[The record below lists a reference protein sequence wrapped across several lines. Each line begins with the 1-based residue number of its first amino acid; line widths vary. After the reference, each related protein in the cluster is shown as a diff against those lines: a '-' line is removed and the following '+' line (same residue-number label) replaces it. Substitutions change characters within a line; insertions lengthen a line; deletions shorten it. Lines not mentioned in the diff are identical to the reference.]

1 MNGWKFWKVLKM
13 SLHDYLELFR
23 QAIEK
28 VEDYGYAESI
38 EINEEIRPNKQAV
51 IKAKIVLI
59 DGSVLHI
66 KEYIDAKYT
75 IQKVSY
81 AYQYQNRD
89 GDLIFRYDNAVHR
102 PALEF
107 KEHKHIKGGD
117 IIEAILPDVPDI
129 MDEVLGFL

>member
-13 SLHDYLELFR
+13 SLHDYLALFR

-51 IKAKIVLI
+51 IKAKIALI

-107 KEHKHIKGGD
+107 KEHKHIKGGV
-117 IIEAILPDVPDI
+117 IIESILPNVSDI